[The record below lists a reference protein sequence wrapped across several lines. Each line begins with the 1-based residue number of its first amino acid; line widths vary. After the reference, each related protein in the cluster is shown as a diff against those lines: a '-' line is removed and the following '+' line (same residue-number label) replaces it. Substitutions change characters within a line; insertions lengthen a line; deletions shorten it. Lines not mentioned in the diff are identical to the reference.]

1 MTKFL
6 VLYRSSASAIEQMA
20 KATPEQ
26 AQAGMDAWMA
36 WADAA
41 GSAVVDLGQPVQP
54 SGRLGS
60 GAVSDESFIG
70 GYSLL
75 QAASPQ
81 AMDALLKDHPH
92 LMVPGSWIDF
102 YELLALPGM

>member
-20 KATPEQ
+20 KATPEE
-26 AQAGMDAWMA
+26 AQAGIDAWMA
-36 WADAA
+36 WAGRA

-54 SGRLGS
+54 AGRVGS

-70 GYSLL
+70 GYSIL
-75 QAASPQ
+75 QAESPQ
-81 AMDALLKDHPH
+81 ALDTLLEDHPH
-92 LMVPGSWIDF
+92 LLVPGSWIDY
-102 YELLALPGM
+102 YEFLALPAS